1 MRAKLEET
9 PQWIEYTALPA
20 KKQSENSELISKAL
34 VETYIQLDKDLRL
47 LEEGGL
53 MVHVHRCNLRTTYSS
68 IYRRCC

>member
-9 PQWIEYTALPA
+9 PQWIEYAALPA
-20 KKQSENSELISKAL
+20 KKQSENSDLISKAL

-53 MVHVHRCNLRTTYSS
+53 MVHAYRCNLRKTCSNS
-68 IYRRCC
+68 FRCA